1 MSNVDLPYTIVGYCL
16 WYKQAALVQ
25 LTSADLFV
33 ECVCTMHVHTCT
45 HHDTPLGLTHK
56 HACVSVC
63 AFDADGRVMC
73 QN

>member
-25 LTSADLFV
+25 LTCLWNVYAP
-33 ECVCTMHVHTCT
+33 CMYT
-45 HHDTPLGLTHK
+45 HAHIMIPPPGLTHK
-56 HACVSVC
+56 HVCVSVC